1 MTEKKPFIINGRHVL
16 AGFVVFFG
24 IIIGV
29 NIVFITMANKSFP
42 GETVDDPYEKGIHF
56 NETLGER
63 AVAAE
68 LGWKITYSLASAE
81 DGSNQ
86 FVVKVVDAG
95 GPVDGLD
102 IDLAIMWTTAR
113 QADTQ
118 LRLIPAGD
126 GVYRGLLEANGLPN
140 ATMSFTGLVVRSS
153 DDAKMTFAGRL

>member
-1 MTEKKPFIINGRHVL
+1 MTEKKTFIINGRHVF

-42 GETVDDPYEKGIHF
+42 GETVEDPYEKGVHF
-56 NETLGER
+56 NDTLGER
-63 AVAAE
+63 AIAAE
-68 LGWKITYSLASAE
+68 LGWKITYSLVPAQG
-81 DGSNQ
+81 GSNQ
-86 FVVKVVDAG
+86 FVVKVIDAD

-102 IDLAIMWTTAR
+102 IDLAVMWATAR

-118 LRLIPAGD
+118 LRLIPAGN
-126 GVYRGLLEANGLPN
+126 GIYRGRLAANGLPN

-153 DDAKMTFAGRL
+153 DDARMTFAGRL